1 LLDERGIKFTVRKG
15 APDKVALWLG
25 KNASMIVSNR
35 AYLHPER
42 S

>member
-1 LLDERGIKFTVRKG
+1 MLEERGIKFAVRKG
-15 APDKVALWLG
+15 APDEVALCLG
-25 KNASMIVSNR
+25 ENASMIVSNR